1 MNINVTSSMK
11 YINLDGLTTA
21 QIIQKYDELLFQR
34 ENILNQLSIQLN
46 ESQEKYIEVS
56 EKINLLTNRNK
67 ELNENKIKCDKA
79 LKKQRTDKD
88 LLFIKLNNLMNEN
101 DKLKNIIS
109 GKKEFIPQQI
119 NANNNKEK
127 NNEIKKIKKDKT
139 LYESLKPEINKEQKN
154 NVILNNNKNNNIDII
169 KNKNESPKNKEIIDI
184 KTNDIKEKSEEKKE
198 IIDKSKNIE
207 IINEINEIKIE
218 KTEDK
223 ELNKENKEEKK
234 EEEINN
240 KTKEEKE
247 TILEK
252 KEKDKIKND
261 IINEEKASEVNEI
274 KNEEKKEEE
283 KKEENNKNKVVE
295 NEEEKKESTSEKK
308 VIVINPEDYLN
319 RKKKKKKHGKG
330 GGKKLLSE
338 KISYEPVF
346 K

>member
-169 KNKNESPKNKEIIDI
+169 KNKNESPKNKEIIDF
-184 KTNDIKEKSEEKKE
+184 KKNDIKEKSEEKKE

-252 KEKDKIKND
+252 KEKDK
-261 IINEEKASEVNEI
+261 
-274 KNEEKKEEE
+274 
-283 KKEENNKNKVVE
+283 
-295 NEEEKKESTSEKK
+295 
-308 VIVINPEDYLN
+308 
-319 RKKKKKKHGKG
+319 
-330 GGKKLLSE
+330 KKL
-338 KISYEPVF
+338 K
-346 K
+346 